1 MGTMGSRECTA
12 TASRSQRGGVFPHR
26 AAAREPSGAKAS
38 GPGSCDTT
46 APLAIVEV
54 VASGTHE
61 REQGR
66 AATVILAVVLLGA
79 LTARVAAAE
88 RVPTGAAAERTAVRL
103 REAGPQAP
111 DANASLQAADEALE
125 RGDHAAAAEGFSAS
139 YRALSPAQRQSPV
152 GARTIAR
159 AYDAYRE
166 AWHRGRDVA
175 LLRAAEAL
183 LGEHVALLEPV
194 AKPEVVQEAR
204 HQLEW
209 IEHLL
214 ELEEASARAATPVA
228 CPEPPALEAPVC
240 PTVAAEPEP
249 AEPVAADEVD
259 AAPQRR
265 DPVGVALVAAGTVTL
280 TGGVGLLIGGAR
292 VLPTARQ
299 QIEAAGRDPDDPVP
313 QDAVYLQIH
322 QERGRNVM
330 IAGGVV
336 AGVGAAAAAWGIVRL
351 ARRRTGAPDAERAVT
366 VGLAPRG
373 ILLRARF

>member
-1 MGTMGSRECTA
+1 MYRDGEPFAAR
-12 TASRSQRGGVFPHR
+12 GVFPHR

-54 VASGTHE
+54 VASDTHQ
-61 REQGR
+61 REPGR
-66 AATVILAVVLLGA
+66 AATVLLAVALLGA
-79 LTARVAAAE
+79 PTARVAAAE
-88 RVPTGAAAERTAVRL
+88 RDRAGAAAERTAVALRL
-103 REAGPQAP
+103 RAGPQAL
-111 DANASLQAADEALE
+111 DANARLQAADEALE

-139 YRALSPAQRQSPV
+139 YRALSPEQRQSPV

-166 AWHRGRDVA
+166 AWHRGRDAA
-175 LLRAAEAL
+175 LLRAAQAL
-183 LGEHVALLEPV
+183 LREHVALLEPV
-194 AKPEVVQEAR
+194 AKPDVVQEAR

-214 ELEEASARAATPVA
+214 ELEEASVRAAAPVA
-228 CPEPPALEAPVC
+228 CPEPPAQEAPVC

-249 AEPVAADEVD
+249 TEPVAAEEVD

-299 QIEAAGRDPDDPVP
+299 QVEAAGRDPDDPVP
-313 QDAVYLQIH
+313 QDAVYLQVH

-351 ARRRTGAPDAERAVT
+351 ARRRAGGPDAERAVT
-366 VGLAPRG
+366 VGLARRG